1 MEAVLIISGLEEDG
15 DWLGEAEL
23 TINIDNGI
31 GDKITVSE
39 SPPSLVTSDV
49 RNSRN
54 KPILS
59 WTLHLFLKVSISLVV
74 MTSFYC
80 LSSVLEKKNM
90 VGVAVM
96 VVLLLLAIVT
106 GGVLY
111 YRRRHNQ
118 IEREPLTNG
127 PSMSSLQKK

>member
-1 MEAVLIISGLEEDG
+1 
-15 DWLGEAEL
+15 
-23 TINIDNGI
+23 
-31 GDKITVSE
+31 
-39 SPPSLVTSDV
+39 
-49 RNSRN
+49 
-54 KPILS
+54 
-59 WTLHLFLKVSISLVV
+59 

-127 PSMSSLQKK
+127 PSMSSLQEK